1 MKMNVISVIF
11 DPFSLLLPTMKQS
24 EDQNLGEQFYYL
36 ILSYTQS
43 IPNCKS
49 FDFFNIKFDH
59 SSYSK
64 FYTKYHFF
72 VVYWFINKSSS
83 RMT

>member
-1 MKMNVISVIF
+1 MKVLKS
-11 DPFSLLLPTMKQS
+11 
-24 EDQNLGEQFYYL
+24 
-36 ILSYTQS
+36 TQS
-43 IPNCKS
+43 VPNCKS
-49 FDFFNIKFDH
+49 FDFFNINFDH

-72 VVYWFINKSSS
+72 CCVLVINKSSS